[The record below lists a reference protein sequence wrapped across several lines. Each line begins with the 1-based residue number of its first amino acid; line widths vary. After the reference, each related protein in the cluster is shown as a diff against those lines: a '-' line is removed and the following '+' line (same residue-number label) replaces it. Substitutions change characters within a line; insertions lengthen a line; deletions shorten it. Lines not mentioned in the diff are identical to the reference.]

1 MSMSIDSESYGS
13 FNGSADVPIFYRHI
27 QAAPE
32 RGRILIAHGLGEH
45 SGRYHHVMER
55 LLKKGLSV
63 WALDH
68 RGHGQSGGKR
78 GHILAFDHFIEDLQ
92 QMMKIVK
99 TDMPD
104 NMKCFLL
111 GHSMGGLIV
120 LNYAEKHPHMID
132 GLIASSPGLAP
143 ADGIPLI
150 KGTAGRIMSKI
161 RPSMA
166 LNNEVDSRFLS
177 HDSTV
182 VSDYDND
189 PLVHPWITARW
200 FTEYVDAMADTI
212 RSAPSLK
219 TPILMQVAGDD
230 HLVAPE
236 ASRQFFDSLT
246 VSDKTLHFYDG
257 LYHEI
262 YNETPKDR
270 ERVLGDLEQW
280 IDDHL

>member
-1 MSMSIDSESYGS
+1 MSIDSESNGS
-13 FNGSADVPIFYRHI
+13 FTGSADVPIFYRHI
-27 QAAPE
+27 RATPE

-45 SGRYHHVMER
+45 SGRYQHVMKR

-68 RGHGQSGGKR
+68 RGHGQSGGKK
-78 GHILAFDHFIEDLQ
+78 GHILTFDHFIEDLQ
-92 QMMKIVK
+92 QMMKIVRK
-99 TDMPD
+99 GMPE
-104 NMKCFLL
+104 NIKCFLL

-120 LNYAEKHPHMID
+120 LNYTEKHPHMID
-132 GLIASSPGLAP
+132 GVIASSPGLAP
-143 ADGIPLI
+143 ADRIPLI
-150 KGTAGRIMSKI
+150 KGTAGRIMSRI
-161 RPSMA
+161 WPPMA
-166 LNNEVDSRFLS
+166 LKNEVDSRFLS

-212 RSAPSLK
+212 RSAPSIK
-219 TPILMQVAGDD
+219 SPILMQVAGDD

-236 ASRQFFDSLT
+236 ASQKFFGSLT
-246 VSDKTLHFYDG
+246 LSDKTFHFYEG

-262 YNETPKDR
+262 YNEAPKDR
-270 ERVLGDLEQW
+270 ERVLADLEQW
-280 IDDHL
+280 MDAHI